1 MGGYSCFTMLL
12 VSAEQQTELATHT
25 HILCLYNLDTSL
37 GTRPYYKPVV
47 FKRLWHWP
55 RRGKCMN
62 GTKQRVQKRNH
73 IYADIWFMTK
83 QSGIKGLF
91 RYIHEK
97 LIIDPLPHIIH
108 ENKVS
113 NML

>member
-1 MGGYSCFTMLL
+1 MYYFRDC
-12 VSAEQQTELATHT
+12 
-25 HILCLYNLDTSL
+25 
-37 GTRPYYKPVV
+37 GTDPEEASVWMEP
-47 FKRLWHWP
+47 
-55 RRGKCMN
+55 
-62 GTKQRVQKRNH
+62 TRVQKQTH

-83 QSGIKGLF
+83 QWGIKGLF
-91 RYIHEK
+91 RYIYEK